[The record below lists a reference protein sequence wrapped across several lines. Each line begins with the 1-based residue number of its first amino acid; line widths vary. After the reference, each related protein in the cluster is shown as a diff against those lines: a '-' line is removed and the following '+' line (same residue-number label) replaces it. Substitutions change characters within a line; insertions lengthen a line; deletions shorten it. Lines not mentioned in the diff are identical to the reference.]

1 MDYEKQ
7 IDAIKDCADKIQ
19 PHKVTIVTGNNGS
32 GKSMLR
38 KLVGFYLA
46 EKLGLPANKP
56 CTAQTS
62 MQQRT
67 ESRPDFGA
75 LSSAMHDD
83 GTNPTSS
90 ETLHKI
96 KQLINACS
104 EDNQRYIIIDEPEIG
119 MGEEMVAALVIFL
132 NEEFKDL
139 KVGCLGAMII
149 THNRYI
155 VSNLRGEFSNMEGK
169 TKDEWLNREI
179 VPTNLEQFETDS
191 LGLFR
196 AIQDRLN
203 KKK

>member
-7 IDAIKDCADKIQ
+7 ILAIKDTADKVVL
-19 PHKVTIVTGNNGS
+19 HKVTVVTGNNGS

-46 EKLGLPANKP
+46 DKLGLPEKSV

-67 ESRPDFGA
+67 ELRSDFGA

-96 KQLINACS
+96 KQLIAVCK
-104 EDNQRYIIIDEPEIG
+104 EDNKRFLIIDEPEIG

-132 NEEFKDL
+132 NEQFKEFP
-139 KVGCLGAMII
+139 VGCLGVMII

-155 VSNLRGEFSNMEGK
+155 VNNLNGEFLNMEGK
-169 TKDEWLNREI
+169 TKDEWINREI
-179 VPTNLEQFETDS
+179 IPTNLIQFEEDS
-191 LGLFR
+191 LGLYR
-196 AIQDRLN
+196 AIQSKLN
-203 KKK
+203 KK